1 MPVARELW
9 SMVFTLFRV
18 IWVMPKHLVELFASW
33 PGMFYNPSLFDV
45 GYGGRVMLGFLK
57 EPKD

>member
-1 MPVARELW
+1 
-9 SMVFTLFRV
+9 MVFTLFRV

-57 EPKD
+57 EPKDRFKT